1 MVLYVTL
8 KSRAILIIRKTA
20 IKYRNTLREF
30 NMEKVSILHLLTA
43 AKNVSPFD
51 VNMAYD
57 AGYDKIIPYT
67 NVALSEVSGLSQDVI
82 FSRSPS
88 GVKREAIFV
97 GGRDID
103 LAIQMLEASK
113 KAMFAPFACSI
124 FADPSG
130 AFTTA
135 AAMIAKV
142 EFHLKK
148 QFNEN
153 LTGKILSVFGATGP
167 VGGCAAIIAA
177 QQGAIVQ
184 LAAHRS
190 IAEVSQKVDIW
201 NLKYQINMRV
211 IDSTSEDAKQ
221 EVLANADIAICAAAA
236 GTQVISQTHLHSAKQ
251 LKVLADVNAV
261 PPLGVQGVAVDSDG
275 VSIEGSQTYG
285 IGALAI
291 GQLKY
296 MTQHQLLKQML
307 ATEKP
312 LVLEFMSAFRLAR
325 ELLQTV

>member
-1 MVLYVTL
+1 M
-8 KSRAILIIRKTA
+8 
-20 IKYRNTLREF
+20 IK
-30 NMEKVSILHLLTA
+30 KSILHLITA
-43 AKNVSPFD
+43 AKNASPFD

-57 AGYDKIIPYT
+57 AGYDQIMPYT
-67 NVALSEVSGLSQDVI
+67 NVALSEVAGLSQDVI

-88 GVKREAIFV
+88 GVKREAIFI

-103 LAIQMLEASK
+103 LAMQMLEASK
-113 KAMFAPFACSI
+113 KAMFAPFECSI

-135 AAMIAKV
+135 AAMIAKL

-148 QFNEN
+148 QFNED
-153 LTGKILSVFGATGP
+153 LTGKTLSVFGANGP

-184 LAAHRS
+184 LVTYKSVTDLVA
-190 IAEVSQKVDIW
+190 KVNSW
-201 NLKYQINMRV
+201 NVKYKINLQV
-211 IDSTSEDAKQ
+211 VDGTTEQAKQ
-221 EVLANADIAICAAAA
+221 QVLANADLVICSAAA
-236 GTQVISQTHLHSAKQ
+236 GVQVISQGHLQVAKK

-261 PPLGVQGVAVDSDG
+261 PPLAVQGLAVDSDG
-275 VSIEGSQTYG
+275 VVIEGSQAFG

-296 MTQHQLLKQML
+296 LTQQQLLKDML
-307 ATEKP
+307 MAEKP
-312 LVLEFMSAFRLAR
+312 QVLEFMSAFKLAR
-325 ELLQTV
+325 ELL

>member
-1 MVLYVTL
+1 M
-8 KSRAILIIRKTA
+8 
-20 IKYRNTLREF
+20 IK
-30 NMEKVSILHLLTA
+30 KSILHLITA
-43 AKNVSPFD
+43 AKNASPFD

-57 AGYDKIIPYT
+57 AGYDQIMPYT
-67 NVALSEVSGLSQDVI
+67 NVALSEVAGLSQDVI

-88 GVKREAIFV
+88 GVKREAIFI

-103 LAIQMLEASK
+103 LAMQMLEASK
-113 KAMFAPFACSI
+113 KAMFAPFECSI

-135 AAMIAKV
+135 AAMIAKL

-148 QFNEN
+148 QFNED
-153 LTGKILSVFGATGP
+153 LTGKTLSVFGANGP

-184 LAAHRS
+184 LVTHKS
-190 IAEVSQKVDIW
+190 VTDLVTKVNGW
-201 NLKYQINMRV
+201 NVKYQINLQV
-211 IDSTSEDAKQ
+211 VDGTTEQAKQ
-221 EVLANADIAICAAAA
+221 QVLANADLVICAAAA
-236 GTQVISQTHLHSAKQ
+236 GVQVISQGHLQVAKK

-261 PPLGVQGVAVDSDG
+261 PPLAVQGVAVGSDG
-275 VSIEGSQTYG
+275 VVIEGSQAFG

-296 MTQHQLLKQML
+296 LTQQQLLKDML
-307 ATEKP
+307 MAEKP
-312 LVLEFMSAFRLAR
+312 QVLEFMSAFKLAR
-325 ELLQTV
+325 ELL

>member
-1 MVLYVTL
+1 M
-8 KSRAILIIRKTA
+8 
-20 IKYRNTLREF
+20 IK
-30 NMEKVSILHLLTA
+30 KSILHLITA
-43 AKNVSPFD
+43 AKNASPFD

-57 AGYDKIIPYT
+57 AGYDQIIPYT
-67 NVALSEVSGLSQDVI
+67 NVALSEVAGLSQDVI

-88 GVKREAIFV
+88 GVKREAIFI

-103 LAIQMLEASK
+103 LAMQMLEASK
-113 KAMFAPFACSI
+113 KAMFAPFECSI

-135 AAMIAKV
+135 AAMIAKL

-148 QFNEN
+148 QFNED
-153 LTGKILSVFGATGP
+153 LTGKTLSVFGANGP

-184 LAAHRS
+184 LVTHKS
-190 IAEVSQKVDIW
+190 VTDLVTKVNGW
-201 NLKYQINMRV
+201 NVKYQINLQV
-211 IDSTSEDAKQ
+211 VDGTTEQAKQ
-221 EVLANADIAICAAAA
+221 QVLANADLVICAAAA
-236 GTQVISQTHLHSAKQ
+236 GVQVISQGHLQVAKK

-261 PPLGVQGVAVDSDG
+261 PPIAVQGLAVDSDG
-275 VSIEGSQTYG
+275 VVIEGSQAFG

-296 MTQHQLLKQML
+296 LTQQQLLKDML
-307 ATEKP
+307 MAEKP
-312 LVLEFMSAFRLAR
+312 QVLEFMSAFKLAR
-325 ELLQTV
+325 ELL

>member
-1 MVLYVTL
+1 M
-8 KSRAILIIRKTA
+8 
-20 IKYRNTLREF
+20 IK
-30 NMEKVSILHLLTA
+30 KSILHLITA
-43 AKNVSPFD
+43 AKNASPFD

-57 AGYDKIIPYT
+57 AGYDQIIPYT
-67 NVALSEVSGLSQDVI
+67 NVALSEVAGLSQDVI

-88 GVKREAIFV
+88 GVKREAIFI

-103 LAIQMLEASK
+103 LAMQMLEASK
-113 KAMFAPFACSI
+113 KAMFAPFECSI

-135 AAMIAKV
+135 AAMIAKL

-148 QFNEN
+148 QFNED
-153 LTGKILSVFGATGP
+153 LTGKTLSVFGANGP

-184 LAAHRS
+184 LVTHKSVADLVA
-190 IAEVSQKVDIW
+190 KVTSW
-201 NLKYQINMRV
+201 NVKYRINLQV
-211 IDSTSEDAKQ
+211 VDGATEQAKQ
-221 EVLANADIAICAAAA
+221 QVLANADLVVCAAAA
-236 GTQVISQTHLHSAKQ
+236 GVEVISQGHLQAARK

-261 PPLGVQGVAVDSDG
+261 PPLAVQGVAVDSDG
-275 VSIEGSQTYG
+275 IVIEGSQAFG

-296 MTQHQLLKQML
+296 LTQQQLLKQML
-307 ATEKP
+307 MAEKP
-312 LVLEFMSAFRLAR
+312 QVLEFMSAFKLAR
-325 ELLQTV
+325 ELL

>member
-1 MVLYVTL
+1 M
-8 KSRAILIIRKTA
+8 
-20 IKYRNTLREF
+20 IK
-30 NMEKVSILHLLTA
+30 KSILHLITA
-43 AKNVSPFD
+43 AKNASPFD

-57 AGYDKIIPYT
+57 AGYDQIMPYT
-67 NVALSEVSGLSQDVI
+67 NVALSEVAGLSQDVI

-88 GVKREAIFV
+88 GVKREAIFI

-103 LAIQMLEASK
+103 LAMQMLEASK
-113 KAMFAPFACSI
+113 KAMFAPFECSI

-135 AAMIAKV
+135 AAMIAKL

-148 QFNEN
+148 QFNED
-153 LTGKILSVFGATGP
+153 LTGKTLSVFGANGP

-184 LAAHRS
+184 LVTYKSVTDLVA
-190 IAEVSQKVDIW
+190 KVNSW
-201 NLKYQINMRV
+201 NVKYKINLQV
-211 IDSTSEDAKQ
+211 VDGTTEQAKQ
-221 EVLANADIAICAAAA
+221 QVLANADLVICAAAA
-236 GTQVISQTHLHSAKQ
+236 GVQVISQGHLQVAKK

-261 PPLGVQGVAVDSDG
+261 PPLAVQGLAVDSDG
-275 VSIEGSQTYG
+275 VVIEGSQAFG

-296 MTQHQLLKQML
+296 ITQQQLLKDML
-307 ATEKP
+307 IAEKP
-312 LVLEFMSAFRLAR
+312 QVLEFMSAFKLAR
-325 ELLQTV
+325 ELL

>member
-1 MVLYVTL
+1 M
-8 KSRAILIIRKTA
+8 
-20 IKYRNTLREF
+20 IK
-30 NMEKVSILHLLTA
+30 KSILHLITA
-43 AKNVSPFD
+43 TKNASPFD

-57 AGYDKIIPYT
+57 AGYDQIMPYT
-67 NVALSEVSGLSQDVI
+67 NVALSEVAGLSQDVI

-88 GVKREAIFV
+88 GVKREAIFI

-103 LAIQMLEASK
+103 LAMQMLEASK
-113 KAMFAPFACSI
+113 KAMFAPFECSI

-135 AAMIAKV
+135 AAMIAKL

-148 QFNEN
+148 QFNED
-153 LTGKILSVFGATGP
+153 LTGKTLSVFGANGP

-184 LAAHRS
+184 LVTHKS
-190 IAEVSQKVDIW
+190 VTDLVTKVNGW
-201 NLKYQINMRV
+201 NVKYQINLQV
-211 IDSTSEDAKQ
+211 VDGTTEQAKQ
-221 EVLANADIAICAAAA
+221 QVLANADLVICAAAA
-236 GTQVISQTHLHSAKQ
+236 GVQVISQGHLQVAKK

-261 PPLGVQGVAVDSDG
+261 PPLAVQGVAVDSDG
-275 VSIEGSQTYG
+275 AVIEGSRAFG

-296 MTQHQLLKQML
+296 LTQQQLLKQML
-307 ATEKP
+307 MAEKP
-312 LVLEFMSAFRLAR
+312 QVLEFMSAFKLAR
-325 ELLQTV
+325 ELL

>member
-1 MVLYVTL
+1 M
-8 KSRAILIIRKTA
+8 
-20 IKYRNTLREF
+20 IK
-30 NMEKVSILHLLTA
+30 KSILHLITA
-43 AKNVSPFD
+43 AKNASPFD

-57 AGYDKIIPYT
+57 AGYDQIIPYT
-67 NVALSEVSGLSQDVI
+67 NVALSEVAGLSQDVI

-88 GVKREAIFV
+88 GVKREAIFI

-103 LAIQMLEASK
+103 LAMQMLEASK
-113 KAMFAPFACSI
+113 KAMFAPFECSI

-135 AAMIAKV
+135 AAMIAKL

-148 QFNEN
+148 QFNED
-153 LTGKILSVFGATGP
+153 LTGKTLSVFGANGP

-184 LAAHRS
+184 LVTHKS
-190 IAEVSQKVDIW
+190 VTDLVTKVNGW
-201 NLKYQINMRV
+201 NVKYQINLQV
-211 IDSTSEDAKQ
+211 VDGTTEQAKQ
-221 EVLANADIAICAAAA
+221 QVLANADLVICSAAA
-236 GTQVISQTHLHSAKQ
+236 GVQVISQGHLQVAKK

-261 PPLGVQGVAVDSDG
+261 PPLAVQGVAVGSDG
-275 VSIEGSQTYG
+275 IVIEGSQAFG

-296 MTQHQLLKQML
+296 LTQQQLLKDML
-307 ATEKP
+307 MAEKP
-312 LVLEFMSAFRLAR
+312 QVLEFMSAFKLAR
-325 ELLQTV
+325 ELL